1 MNKKQEKIFV
11 LAAACVV
18 VIIFIFGP
26 WQNSYLGLFV
36 ETISGPNWDELSPQD
51 IVKNEVPLTLIE
63 KFDGSCKMS
72 AENLGNVID
81 HQYFVRGQEFANKIR
96 FDPTDSSII
105 IPCEMSNEERSRL
118 HVWYVKEEAPK
129 HGGDFKYFV
138 TPWSE
143 ITP

>member
-11 LAAACVV
+11 LGAASVV
-18 VIIFIFGP
+18 VIIFVFGP
-26 WQNSYLGLFV
+26 WQNSYFGLFV
-36 ETISGPNWDELSPQD
+36 DTIVGQDWDDLSPHD

-81 HQYFVRGQEFANKIR
+81 HQYFVRGQEFANKVR
-96 FDPTDSSII
+96 FDPIDSSIV
-105 IPCEMSNEERSRL
+105 IPCEMTGQERSRL

-129 HGGDFKYFV
+129 YGGEFKYFV
-138 TPWSE
+138 TPWSD

>member
-11 LAAACVV
+11 LAATGVV

-36 ETISGPNWDELSPQD
+36 DTIAGPNWDKLSPHD
-51 IVKNEVPLTLIE
+51 IVKNEIPLTLIT

-72 AENLGNVID
+72 AENLGNVIE
-81 HQYFVRGQEFANKIR
+81 HQYFVRGQEFANKVR
-96 FDPTDSSII
+96 FDPIDSSIV
-105 IPCEMSNEERSRL
+105 IPCEMNYGERSRL
-118 HVWYVKEEAPK
+118 HVWYVKEEATK
-129 HGGDFKYFV
+129 YGGEFKYFV